1 MKRQQRMASPTNP
14 PPPLVPPTGPAWFRA
29 GTGLM
34 TLRGEIPVEQVRV
47 GDQALTLSGEGAP
60 LKPVEGVAQLIVD
73 LDAHPAA
80 DQAAPIRVRAGAIE
94 DGMPIRDLV
103 VSPGHAVALEDADG
117 RRVLVPV
124 VYLANGATILREP
137 PTGLVTYVQ
146 LGLDAHDIVMA
157 DGMAAEGAR
166 HVPQASPTVVKLRP
180 SRAGRPASPR
190 PPDLSPLRPD
200 AACAPMLFGPQAAA
214 LHARLLAR
222 AEGLGHTMTDDPALV
237 LLAGGV
243 ELPPLQAEG
252 GEYVYLLPPGTGTVR
267 LRSRTRIPMELDPEC
282 GDPRRLGVA
291 LACVLHDGAA
301 IALDSPA
308 FAEGFLPPESG
319 ATWRWTG
326 GDAVLALQPVAQE
339 TTLELHIHLGWGRYW
354 LEWPPV
360 ATA

>member
-1 MKRQQRMASPTNP
+1 MKRQQRMSPPTNP
-14 PPPLVPPTGPAWFRA
+14 PRALVPPTGPAWFRA

-80 DQAAPIRVRAGAIE
+80 DQAAPIRVLAGAIE

-103 VSPGHAVALEDADG
+103 LSPGHAVALEDADG
-117 RRVLVPV
+117 QRVLVPV
-124 VYLANGATILREP
+124 LYLANGATILREP
-137 PTGLVTYVQ
+137 ATGLVTYVQ

-166 HVPQASPTVVKLRP
+166 HVPPASPTVVKLRP
-180 SRAGRPASPR
+180 GLPASPS

-200 AACAPMLFGPQAAA
+200 AASAPVLFGPQAAS

-222 AEGLGHTMTDDPALV
+222 AESLGHARTNDPALV
-237 LLAGGV
+237 LLAGDV
-243 ELPPLQAEG
+243 DVPPLQADG
-252 GEYVYLLPPGTGTVR
+252 GEYVYLLPPRTSTVR
-267 LRSRTRIPMELDPEC
+267 LRSRTCIPMELDPAG

-291 LACVLHDGAA
+291 LACVLHDGIAM
-301 IALDSPA
+301 ALDSLA
-308 FAEGFLPPESG
+308 FTEGFLPPEPG
-319 ATWRWTG
+319 AAWRWTG

-354 LEWPPV
+354 LPHIS
-360 ATA
+360 